1 MRKLFAAIAL
11 TLSFFAMPLNAAP
24 LKVVASFSILGDM
37 VKQVGGDLVDVE
49 TLVGP
54 DGDAHV
60 FQPTPADGKK
70 VSSAAIVF
78 INGLGFEGWMERL
91 TTSAD
96 YKGRIVVA
104 STGLASTRTMTDD
117 EGSEA
122 KTITDPHAW
131 QSLTNGRLYI
141 KNIAAALSEADAAHA
156 SQYNANAAKLDKE
169 LAVLDS
175 WVRSEIAKV
184 PATKRK
190 VITSHD
196 AFGYFSGAYG
206 VTFVAPVGISTEAEP
221 SAKGMKQLITQLKQE
236 GVKAI
241 FFENMASEKVVK
253 QLASEANVT
262 VGPALYADALS
273 AKDGPAPSYQAM
285 FKYNVGKLV
294 EGMKLNK

>member
-1 MRKLFAAIAL
+1 MRKLFSAIAL
-11 TLSFFAMPLNAAP
+11 ALSFFALPLHAAP

-70 VSSAAIVF
+70 VSGAAIVF

-96 YKGRIVVA
+96 YKGKIVVA
-104 STGLASTRTMTDD
+104 SKGLTSTRTMTEE

-156 SQYNANAAKLDKE
+156 AQYNANAATVDKE
-169 LAVLDS
+169 LAALDG
-175 WVRSEIAKV
+175 WVKSEIATV

-196 AFGYFSGAYG
+196 AFGYFSGAYH

-273 AKDGPAPSYQAM
+273 AKDGPAPTYQAM
-285 FKYNVGKLV
+285 FKYNVSKLV
-294 EGMKLNK
+294 QGMKLNR